1 MRGVTKRESNQVSQ
15 EMELRK
21 SENRSPT
28 TIQQLP
34 KEKVSEKFD
43 SNEKVAES
51 YYDDMDADTFYYRIW
66 GGQDIHVGLYKEPV
80 EKDVIRDASRRTVYY
95 MSDLLN
101 ETGLLKAGAVGM
113 DLGAGYGGTA
123 RYLAEKFGV
132 RVDCLNISDSQNARN
147 RQMTAEAGLSHLV
160 SVVYGSFQDI
170 PAPDNSYD
178 FLWSSDAID
187 HAPDKSQVFYEVS
200 RVLKPGGIFIFTDL
214 MKADDVPASE
224 LGPVLERIK
233 LPDMGSV
240 KLYKSLAARHGLK
253 EYAIYEKPE
262 ALVNHYWRVKLELEK
277 QKEEIS
283 KFCSVAFQE
292 RMKQGLDHWVNAG
305 KAGKLN
311 WAIMMFQKP

>member
-1 MRGVTKRESNQVSQ
+1 MTGQMKSGGVQT
-15 EMELRK
+15 MEHNEVRK
-21 SENRSPT
+21 AQNVSPT

-34 KEKVSEKFD
+34 KEKVCGKFD
-43 SNEKVAES
+43 KNEKVAEN
-51 YYDDMDADTFYYRIW
+51 YYDDMDADTFYYYIW

-80 EKDVIRDASRRTVYY
+80 EKDIIRDASRRTVYY
-95 MSDLLN
+95 MSDLLKA
-101 ETGLLKAGAVGM
+101 TGVLRPGAIGM

-123 RYLAEKFGV
+123 RFLAQSFGV

-147 RQMTAEAGLSHLV
+147 RQMTEEAGLSDKV
-160 SVVYGSFQDI
+160 SVIYGSFQDI

-187 HAPDKSQVFYEVS
+187 HAPDKAKVFEEVA

-214 MKADDVPASE
+214 MKADDVPASQ

-240 KLYKSLAARHGLK
+240 KLYRSLAAANGLK
-253 EYAIYEKPE
+253 EYAVYEKPE
-262 ALVNHYWRVKLELEK
+262 ALVNHYWRVKKELEK

-283 KFCSVAFQE
+283 KFCSISFQE
-292 RMKQGLDHWVNAG
+292 RMKEGLDHWVNAG

-311 WAIMMFQKP
+311 WAMMLFQKP